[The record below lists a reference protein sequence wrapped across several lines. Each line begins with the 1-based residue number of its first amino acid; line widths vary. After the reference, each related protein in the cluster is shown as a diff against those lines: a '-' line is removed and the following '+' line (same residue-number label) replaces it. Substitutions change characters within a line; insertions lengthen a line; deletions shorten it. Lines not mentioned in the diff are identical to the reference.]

1 MWCGKVGPGLSG
13 KSLGGVQCA
22 SFRSEVGR
30 GGLHKEVTQLQKPNK
45 NVRGIVKKAPGFCP
59 PIKEGGKAKLCDA
72 ALKGL
77 VIDRMCSSGWGGA
90 AGWGLGQAAGRNQK
104 GKKENHCP

>member
-1 MWCGKVGPGLSG
+1 MGKLQDRGEQGRPPLGVNLS
-13 KSLGGVQCA
+13 LI
-22 SFRSEVGR
+22 
-30 GGLHKEVTQLQKPNK
+30 KPNK
-45 NVRGIVKKAPGFCP
+45 KVWGIVKKAPGFCP
-59 PIKEGGKAKLCDA
+59 PIKEGGKPKLCDA

-104 GKKENHCP
+104 GETRKPLPLILLTLGEGRSCE

>member
-1 MWCGKVGPGLSG
+1 MGQLQARGREGRPQQ
-13 KSLGGVQCA
+13 GGNP
-22 SFRSEVGR
+22 SFRNPTKMSGA
-30 GGLHKEVTQLQKPNK
+30 LL
-45 NVRGIVKKAPGFCP
+45 KKAPGFCP